1 MVGLPL
7 RYRPDSVSASESAD
21 METWTWGPEG
31 AGTTNHFKKGSMV
44 ICWVVCEL
52 FFFLILGCWERGIA
66 KQRKNVFGFNNRV
79 CERNVCLNMY

>member
-7 RYRPDSVSASESAD
+7 RYRPDLVSASESAD

-44 ICWVVCEL
+44 IYKVVCE
-52 FFFLILGCWERGIA
+52 FFFFNFGMLGRWIA

>member
-44 ICWVVCEL
+44 ICRVVCEFL
-52 FFFLILGCWERGIA
+52 FFLNFGMLGKVDSKAEEKRFWF
-66 KQRKNVFGFNNRV
+66 Q
-79 CERNVCLNMY
+79 